1 MRKSFIIL
9 SFFGASFTT
18 ALLFSDVNLTSQV
31 AFLDVGQGD
40 AIFLQTKQGH
50 QILIDG
56 GPDDTVLSGLGEVM
70 PFWDKTLDLLVLT
83 HPDADHITGLI
94 AVLDRYEVTTVL
106 WTGKR
111 RDTKVFSAFAQALQ
125 REGAKEIIATAGK
138 NITFEGSD
146 AVLEILYPFLD
157 TDIEKT
163 ASNETSIIARFTEGE
178 HTVMLTGDTTEKIE
192 KLLIG
197 AGENLRAD
205 ILKIAHRGSRSSS
218 FFEFLQAVDPEIAI
232 ISVGKDNKYG
242 HPNDETLV
250 NLFEY
255 GIKVQRTDQEGTIII
270 NVK

>member
-1 MRKSFIIL
+1 MKKSLIIL
-9 SFFGASFTT
+9 SFLGASFTT
-18 ALLFSDVNLTSQV
+18 ALLLGDVNSSSQV

-50 QILIDG
+50 QILVDG
-56 GPDDTVLSGLGEVM
+56 GSDSSVLSGLGEVM
-70 PFWDKTLDLLVLT
+70 PFWDKTLDLVVLT
-83 HPDADHITGLI
+83 HPDADHITGLV
-94 AVLDRYEVTTVL
+94 AVLERYQVETVL

-111 RDTKVFSAFAQALQ
+111 RDTKVFSAFMQALQ
-125 REGAKEIIATAGK
+125 KEDAKEIIAIAGK
-138 NITFEGSD
+138 RITFDGSG

-192 KLLIG
+192 KLLVG
-197 AGENLRAD
+197 AREDMKAD
-205 ILKIAHRGSRSSS
+205 ILKIAHHGSKSSS
-218 FFEFLQAVDPEIAI
+218 SLEFLKAVSPEIAI
-232 ISVGKDNKYG
+232 ISVGSDNRYG

-250 NLFEY
+250 NLFQY
-255 GIKVQRTDQEGTIII
+255 GIKVHRTDQEGTVII